1 MWNLL
6 FDPRPKS
13 SRDELFDREKQLEVL
28 DRSVGRPLILVL
40 GIRRIGK
47 SSLLLSFLENWR
59 GVYVDLRGVR
69 NTADLYRKTS
79 EGLTGSL
86 TKLRDTLKGISGVK
100 IAGIEVA
107 LKWRGVDSISLP
119 RLIEQL
125 SKKETVVFVLDEI
138 QGLRPPLSYEL
149 KNTIAYAYDNV
160 PNCTFVLSGSQI
172 GLLKDFV
179 GVNNPESP
187 LFGRYYTEVHVERF
201 TGEQSREFL
210 EKGFNELKHRV
221 DRGVIERGV
230 ALFDGIP
237 GWLVHYGMSH
247 IERKNYDEI
256 LQIAVNT
263 ARNELLKLNQR
274 EKQVAKAIANGA
286 ESWSRVRRL
295 IEETCGEIIP
305 KSTLTRTIRAL
316 EKLSLIQD
324 YHFLDPVYQMA
335 AKLL

>member
-1 MWNLL
+1 ML

-13 SRDELFDREKQLEVL
+13 SRKELFDREKQLEVL
-28 DRSVGRPLILVL
+28 DRSVGKPLILVL

-47 SSLLLSFLENWR
+47 SSLLLSFLEEWR
-59 GVYVDLRGVR
+59 GVYIDLRGVR

-86 TKLRDTLKGISGVK
+86 TKLKDALKGVSGVK
-100 IAGIEVA
+100 IAGIEVT

-125 SKKETVVFVLDEI
+125 SKKETVVFILDEI
-138 QGLRPPLSYEL
+138 QMLRPPLSYEL

-210 EKGFNELKHRV
+210 EKGFGELKQRV
-221 DRGVIERGV
+221 DQSVIEKGV

-247 IERKNYDEI
+247 IERKNHDEI

-286 ESWSRVRRL
+286 ESWSSVRRL
-295 IEETCGEIIP
+295 VEEMSGEIIP
-305 KSTLTRTIRAL
+305 RSTLTRTIRAL
-316 EKLSLIQD
+316 EKLSIIQD
-324 YHFLDPVYQMA
+324 YRFLDPVYQVA

>member
-1 MWNLL
+1 MRNLL

-13 SRDELFDREKQLEVL
+13 SRKELFDREKQLEAL
-28 DRSVGRPLILVL
+28 DRSIGKPLILVL

-47 SSLLLSFLENWR
+47 SSLLLSFLENWK
-59 GVYVDLRGVR
+59 GVYIDLRGVR
-69 NTADLYRKTS
+69 NTADLYRKIS

-86 TKLRDTLKGISGVK
+86 AKLRDVIKGISGVK
-100 IAGIEVA
+100 IAGVEVT

-125 SKKETVVFVLDEI
+125 TKKQTVVFVLDEI
-138 QGLRPPLSYEL
+138 QELRPPLSFEL
-149 KNTIAYAYDNV
+149 KNTIAYAYDNL

-179 GVNNPESP
+179 GVDNPESP
-187 LFGRYYTEVHVERF
+187 LFGRYYTEVRVERF
-201 TGEQSREFL
+201 TKEQSREFL
-210 EKGFNELKHRV
+210 QRGFGELKQSVERS
-221 DRGVIERGV
+221 VIEKGV

-237 GWLVHYGMSH
+237 GWLVHYGMSYV
-247 IERKNYDEI
+247 ERKNYDEI
-256 LQIAVNT
+256 LEIAINT

-286 ESWSRVRRL
+286 KSWSSVRKL
-295 IEETCGEIIP
+295 IEEKSGEIIP
-305 KSTLTRTIRAL
+305 KSTLTRTIKAL
-316 EKLSLIQD
+316 EKLSIIQD
-324 YHFLDPVYQMA
+324 YRFLDPVYQLA